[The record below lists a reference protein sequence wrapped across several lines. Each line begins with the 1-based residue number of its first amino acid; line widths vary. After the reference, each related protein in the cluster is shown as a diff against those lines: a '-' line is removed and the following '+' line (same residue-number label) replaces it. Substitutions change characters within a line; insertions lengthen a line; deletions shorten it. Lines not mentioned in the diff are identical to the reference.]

1 MPIICRHEIVGEV
14 TEVGSEVE
22 KVKVGDKVCVG
33 CMVGACHGCD
43 SWAND
48 LENYS
53 PKAKL
58 IVTYNAP
65 LLCARITVYSPL
77 KGIVGLALVMLL
89 LISTSPSKKAEA
101 LEHLGADSFLVS
113 RDQDELQTVSTTH
126 PIMPLLGLL
135 KSNGKLIMVCAPYK
149 PLELP
154 VFSLIIGRKTMVA
167 SGIGGMKETK
177 EIIDFAMKHNI
188 KVDIEVISMGY
199 VNKAMERLE
208 NADVR
213 YRPSLQVENH

>member
-1 MPIICRHEIVGEV
+1 M
-14 TEVGSEVE
+14 
-22 KVKVGDKVCVG
+22 VGD
-33 CMVGACHGCD
+33 CHSCD

-53 PKAKL
+53 PKAEL
-58 IVTYNAP
+58 IVNLESILA
-65 LLCARITVYSPL
+65 L
-77 KGIVGLALVMLL
+77 LALVMLL

-113 RDQDELQTVSTTH
+113 RDQDELQTVSATH

-135 KSNGKLIMVCAPYK
+135 KSNGKLIMVGAPYE

-154 VFSLIIGRKTMVA
+154 VFSLII
-167 SGIGGMKETK
+167 
-177 EIIDFAMKHNI
+177 
-188 KVDIEVISMGY
+188 DIEVISMDY

-208 NADVR
+208 KADVR
-213 YRPSLQVENH
+213 YRFVFDIGNTLAATKPSS